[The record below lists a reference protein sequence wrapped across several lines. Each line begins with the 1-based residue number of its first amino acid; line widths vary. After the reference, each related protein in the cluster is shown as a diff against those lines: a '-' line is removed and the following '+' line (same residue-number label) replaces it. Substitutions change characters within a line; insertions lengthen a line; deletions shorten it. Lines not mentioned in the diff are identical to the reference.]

1 MDQARRVDDYSIS
14 ELKQLLRGL
23 GGDSKGLLEKS
34 EFVAAVEVSVKSAS
48 VKELKAKVSVANC
61 ASNKKSPP
69 FCV

>member
-1 MDQARRVDDYSIS
+1 MDQARRVEDYSIS

-48 VKELKAKVSVANC
+48 VKELKAKVSIADC
-61 ASNKKSPP
+61 ASRKKSPP